1 MTATD
6 ASQRLARRSA
16 IVGTGTLVSRLTG
29 VVRVAIT
36 AAVLGQTVFAD
47 TYNAANITPNILYE
61 LLLGGVL
68 TAALVPV
75 FVDAH
80 DTRDDTATN
89 AVFTVAMTGVFLL
102 TGIALLLAP
111 LISSAMSGRVTAAQ
125 HSEAEAVGT
134 LLVALFLPQMI
145 FYAYTALATAAL
157 NARRRF
163 TAAAFA
169 PALNNVV
176 VVIVLLAVR
185 STLPSCRASSKHS
198 IDTCLRYASHHPSVT
213 WALGAGTTAGI
224 ATMAIV
230 LWPALRRAGVRVRFT
245 PQWRHPAVVRMARLS
260 GWTVGYVIAN
270 QAAFAFVLWIAR
282 DRSGAFSDYT
292 YAYAF
297 FQLPH
302 GLIAV
307 SIMTALAPA
316 LATAA
321 RERDLPGLRR
331 QYELGLRYLL
341 VAIIPAAALLL
352 FFSRPVIDPVLQYGS
367 FTSAATG
374 DTAHALVGFAVGLV
388 PFSLYLY
395 TLRAFYSMSD
405 ARTPFIVNCI
415 ENAANIVFAIILYPI
430 DGVRGLALAFS
441 LAYTLAAVIALVLL
455 YRRLHGFPTAP
466 AVALALRAVVAAA
479 AGVLVALAVHHVG
492 GGGLAATLLAIASG
506 GATYGGVLWGLRT
519 PELMGVASA
528 LRRPGTS
535 RV

>member
-6 ASQRLARRSA
+6 ASHRLARRSA
-16 IVGTGTLVSRLTG
+16 AVGTGTLVSRLTG

-61 LLLGGVL
+61 LLVGGIL

-75 FVDAH
+75 FVDAY
-80 DTRDDTATN
+80 DADDDTATS
-89 AVFTVAMTGVFLL
+89 AVFTVAMTAVLLL
-102 TGIALLLAP
+102 TGIGVLLSP
-111 LISSAMSGRVTAAQ
+111 VISAAMSGRVPAGQ
-125 HSEAEAVGT
+125 HGEAEAVGT
-134 LLVALFLPQMI
+134 LLVALFLPQMV

-169 PALNNVV
+169 PALNNL
-176 VVIVLLAVR
+176 VVIVVLLAIR
-185 STLPSCRASSKHS
+185 ASLPSCGTTRKGKV
-198 IDTCLRYASHHPSVT
+198 DECLRYASHHPSVT
-213 WALGAGTTAGI
+213 WALGLGTTAGI
-224 ATMAIV
+224 AAMAIA
-230 LWPALRRAGVRVRFT
+230 LWPAMRRSGLRIRFK
-245 PQWRHPAVVRMARLS
+245 PEWRHPAVVRMARMS

-270 QAAFAFVLWIAR
+270 QFAFAFVLWLSR
-282 DRSGAFSDYT
+282 NEKGVFSDYT

-321 RERDLPGLRR
+321 RTHDFPVLRR
-331 QYELGLRYLL
+331 QYELGMRYLL
-341 VAIIPAAALLL
+341 VAIIPAEALLL
-352 FFSRPVIDPVLQYGS
+352 FFARPVIDAVLQYGS
-367 FTSAATG
+367 FASSAAG
-374 DTAHALVGFAVGLV
+374 DTAKALVGFSVGLV

-415 ENAANIVFAIILYPI
+415 ENAANIAFAIILYPSG
-430 DGVRGLALAFS
+430 GVRGLALSFA

-455 YRRLHGFPTAP
+455 YRRLGGFPTAP
-466 AVALALRAVVAAA
+466 AVGLTARAVAAA
-479 AGVLVALAVHHVG
+479 AVAVVIAVVVRHGV
-492 GGGLAATLLAIASG
+492 GGGLAGTVLAIASG
-506 GATYGGVLWGLRT
+506 GAAYVGALWCLRT
-519 PELMGVASA
+519 GELRGLASA
-528 LRRPGTS
+528 VRGSGTP